1 MVETKDMDKT
11 ITKVGRISAKQREEP
26 VPGTPAERLA
36 MMWPLTVEIAAISG
50 KYDTERRLQRD
61 VTVLVRRKR

>member
-26 VPGTPAERLA
+26 VPGTPAERLT

-50 KYDTERRLQRD
+50 KYDTERRLQILLSEC
-61 VTVLVRRKR
+61 VT